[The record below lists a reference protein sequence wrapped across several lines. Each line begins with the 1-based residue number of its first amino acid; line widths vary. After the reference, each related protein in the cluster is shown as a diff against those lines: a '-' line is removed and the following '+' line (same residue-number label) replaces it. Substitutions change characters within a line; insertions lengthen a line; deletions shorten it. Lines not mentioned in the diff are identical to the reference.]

1 MNEHD
6 DKEASKV
13 YKEYC
18 THCGDVGVILKDGPP
33 GSAPTAY
40 ACTCKK
46 ASWKPRR
53 LTREQPVTHPKP
65 PSLPVPRQDP
75 VRTTHKEIVKE
86 SEPDTSF
93 NFGFNAIDPFDDPF

>member
-6 DKEASKV
+6 DKEATKI

-18 THCGDVGVILKDGPP
+18 QACGDVGVVLKDGPP

-46 ASWKPRR
+46 ASWKQRKLAVEHSRP
-53 LTREQPVTHPKP
+53 TPTIPKP
-65 PSLPVPRQDP
+65 RDHVKI
-75 VRTTHKEIVKE
+75 THQEVVKQP
-86 SEPDTSF
+86 EPDTSF
-93 NFGFNAIDPFDDPF
+93 NYGANAIDPFDDPF